1 MHDTVRCFIAI
12 EIPAEIQNALSRTI
26 TQAQVNRA
34 SGFRPVRPES
44 IHLTLKFLGDVEQ
57 AKLPGITT
65 GLGELC
71 NKTVP
76 FTFQVRG
83 LGAFPTWDRP
93 RTIWAGLQ
101 YPPVLAD
108 LFRLVDEFTT
118 QAGFPGENRKFS
130 PHLTLARVSEQAD
143 AVTVRQKIHALR
155 SISETQ
161 FGEVHATRIT
171 FFRSIL
177 QPGGS
182 VYQSLSVHPF
192 AGQKVC

>member
-1 MHDTVRCFIAI
+1 MNDTIRCFIAI
-12 EIPAEIQNALSRTI
+12 EIPAEVQTALLRTI
-26 TQAQVNRA
+26 TRAQLNRA

-57 AKLPGITT
+57 ENLVVITA
-65 GLGELC
+65 GLSELC
-71 NKTVP
+71 RKVES
-76 FTFQVRG
+76 FTLRVSG

-101 YPPVLAD
+101 YPPALPHLVQ
-108 LFRLVDEFTT
+108 LVDELTAN
-118 QAGFPGENRKFS
+118 AGFPDEGRKFS

-143 AVTVRQKIHALR
+143 VLIVRRRIDALK
-155 SISETQ
+155 SLHETL
-161 FGEVHATRIT
+161 FGEVHATRVT

-182 VYQSLSVHPF
+182 VYQPLSVHPF
-192 AGQKVC
+192 SR